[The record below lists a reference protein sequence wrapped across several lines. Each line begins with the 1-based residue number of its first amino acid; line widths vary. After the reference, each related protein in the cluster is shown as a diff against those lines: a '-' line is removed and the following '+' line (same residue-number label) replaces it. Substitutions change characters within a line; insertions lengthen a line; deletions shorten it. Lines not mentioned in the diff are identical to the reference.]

1 MIPVCE
7 QCGQPINTEYEEWT
21 VSEDNEPI
29 HIDCIE
35 LRNGGGQV
43 NEFRQHLK
51 KYDEYEA
58 KAKAYDD
65 TLKTLDKLI
74 NDDER
79 YKEARSNDFI
89 AGMLI
94 AYENIF
100 NLMED
105 YIKER
110 CEYDA

>member
-1 MIPVCE
+1 MSY
-7 QCGQPINTEYEEWT
+7 EYKE
-21 VSEDNEPI
+21 SMKED
-29 HIDCIE
+29 
-35 LRNGGGQV
+35 L
-43 NEFRQHLK
+43 QHLYEIPTGVW
-51 KYDEYEA
+51 KYKEKLEELDEVYAQATKADEYEA

-74 NDDER
+74 DNDER

-89 AGMLI
+89 AGMII

-105 YIKER
+105 YIKEG
-110 CEYDA
+110 CE

>member
-1 MIPVCE
+1 MSY
-7 QCGQPINTEYEEWT
+7 EYKE
-21 VSEDNEPI
+21 SMKED
-29 HIDCIE
+29 
-35 LRNGGGQV
+35 L
-43 NEFRQHLK
+43 QHLYEIPTGVW
-51 KYDEYEA
+51 KYKEKLSELDEVYAQAAKADEYEA

-105 YIKER
+105 YIKEG
-110 CEYDA
+110 CE

>member
-1 MIPVCE
+1 MSYE
-7 QCGQPINTEYEEWT
+7 NKEYILQFFEGVHEE
-21 VSEDNEPI
+21 ENRAEL
-29 HIDCIE
+29 IE
-35 LRNGGGQV
+35 VYR
-43 NEFRQHLK
+43 
-51 KYDEYEA
+51 
-58 KAKAYDD
+58 KAKAYND

-100 NLMED
+100 NLMGD
-105 YIKER
+105 YIKESG
-110 CEYDA
+110 EPNA

>member
-1 MIPVCE
+1 MSYE
-7 QCGQPINTEYEEWT
+7 NKEYILQFFEGVHEE
-21 VSEDNEPI
+21 ENRAEL
-29 HIDCIE
+29 IE
-35 LRNGGGQV
+35 VYRKAKLA
-43 NEFRQHLK
+43 
-51 KYDEYEA
+51 DEYEA
-58 KAKAYDD
+58 KAKAYND

-79 YKEARSNDFI
+79 YKEARSNDFV

-105 YIKER
+105 HIKGSGES
-110 CEYDA
+110 DGKK

>member
-1 MIPVCE
+1 MSEIKPVLRQMI
-7 QCGQPINTEYEEWT
+7 
-21 VSEDNEPI
+21 DNNKPHWRPATI
-29 HIDCIE
+29 RGAHKQ
-35 LRNGGGQV
+35 L
-43 NEFRQHLK
+43 
-51 KYDEYEA
+51 DEYEA
-58 KAKAYDD
+58 KAKALDD

-105 YIKER
+105 YIKEG
-110 CEYDA
+110 CE

>member
-1 MIPVCE
+1 MSY
-7 QCGQPINTEYEEWT
+7 EYKE
-21 VSEDNEPI
+21 SMKED
-29 HIDCIE
+29 
-35 LRNGGGQV
+35 L
-43 NEFRQHLK
+43 QHLYEIPTGVW
-51 KYDEYEA
+51 KYKEKLSELDEVYAQAAKADEYEA
-58 KAKAYDD
+58 KAKAYND

-105 YIKER
+105 YIKEG
-110 CEYDA
+110 CEQDA